1 MNSYKGADPESQS
14 TGLPGL
20 KSWRTVYL
28 IVTAI
33 FVLWVVLLAALSRAF
48 Q

>member
-1 MNSYKGADPESQS
+1 MNSDPAADPESQS

-20 KSWRTVYL
+20 RSWRTVYL
-28 IVTAI
+28 IVVGI
-33 FVLWVVLLAALSRAF
+33 FALWILLLAALSRAF